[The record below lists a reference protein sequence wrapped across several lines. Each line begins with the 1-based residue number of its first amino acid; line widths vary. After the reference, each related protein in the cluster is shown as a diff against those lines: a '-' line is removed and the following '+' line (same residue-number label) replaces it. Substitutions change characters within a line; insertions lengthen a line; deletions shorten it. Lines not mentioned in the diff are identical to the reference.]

1 MFNIHIT
8 YFIFLQYF
16 YIRKGHFILYE
27 KNVEICPNHDISY
40 TIIPLEGEGERQR
53 QIREIEREKEEES
66 DRKRGRVRQKE
77 RKIERERE
85 IENDRRKERK
95 GGKRKLY
102 YRLPNC
108 LACTEINS

>member
-1 MFNIHIT
+1 M
-8 YFIFLQYF
+8 
-16 YIRKGHFILYE
+16 
-27 KNVEICPNHDISY
+27 
-40 TIIPLEGEGERQR
+40 
-53 QIREIEREKEEES
+53 
-66 DRKRGRVRQKE
+66 RQKE